1 LQPERRWRW
10 RWFLLGLTAA
20 LGLSLS
26 LPAAAQHIQIE
37 RARLVHGDIPVL
49 ELTMRADLG
58 PSAEAALDA
67 GLALRFAVD
76 YRAEPGVRLS
86 QPVVL
91 RASPLLRSYTLLV
104 GQEAPQQ
111 LSLRNA
117 LLVAFENVRVPLAEA
132 PECADSCSARVRIR
146 LDPAALPA
154 PLRLPAL
161 VDAAWRLDSGWV
173 EVSP

>member
-1 LQPERRWRW
+1 M
-10 RWFLLGLTAA
+10 A
-20 LGLSLS
+20 
-26 LPAAAQHIQIE
+26 LPAAAQQIRIE
-37 RARLVHGDIPVL
+37 RARLLPGDIPVL
-49 ELTMRADLG
+49 ELAMRVDLG
-58 PSAEAALDA
+58 PSAGSALDA

-76 YRAEPGVRLS
+76 YQPEPGERLS

-111 LSLRNA
+111 LGLRNA
-117 LLVAFENVRVPLAEA
+117 LLVAFENVRVPLTGATGCVD
-132 PECADSCSARVRIR
+132 PCRARVRVR

-161 VDAAWRLDSGWV
+161 VDSDWRLDSGWV
-173 EVSP
+173 EAAR